1 MLPKIV
7 AALLLFLT
15 ISPFTPPFSTCDVST
30 LFGGQTQLM
39 QFQVTLA
46 WSVDEDANAIAP
58 NGPSRRVRMGI
69 RSDSDTEATTATW
82 LAPRPVIIDRST
94 THAPLPAPVPRP
106 GSPLRI

>member
-1 MLPKIV
+1 MLPKAV

-15 ISPFTPPFSTCDVST
+15 VSPFTPPFSTCDVST

-39 QFQVTLA
+39 QVQVSLA

-58 NGPSRRVRMGI
+58 SGPSRRVRMGV
-69 RSDSDTEATTATW
+69 RSDSDSAATTETCLTTRPAT
-82 LAPRPVIIDRST
+82 PDRT
-94 THAPLPAPVPRP
+94 TLHAPLPASVPRP